1 MPRKAFLKNKSLL
14 DRFKDDYATH
24 TGYIQSARAEHTW
37 NNPLTRR
44 KRTKELN
51 RWIKSFAGKDH
62 IHKLARFN
70 ATNAGR
76 YESMYNEAMSLKGF
90 LENLTEKLT
99 KQFNLDAEKVQ
110 AYLDS
115 HTQEM
120 QELLDDKD
128 LSLKEKVLFVRSE
141 ITGEKDEKKS
151 ESISVQSLIIPTN
164 DDTWADVPDDYYPEQ
179 VACDICDGKYDDV
192 VMHVVNSNILH
203 KSFVVCDDCVSVA
216 KEILEKEEHKL
227 NKGRGYESKK
237 SEGFALNFPVVVYKG
252 DAENAE
258 KAAKY
263 LWKKIPQVKS
273 AYFACEVKP
282 KDGNNFCRVYLTG
295 PKTFATQM
303 FMTYRDMFNS
313 EFWNDCDASPDGWV
327 DPQTIARYDV
337 ATPRQ
342 ESNETDEKLGYEKG
356 HKNSRGEDA
365 PWVIRSH
372 EDNRVLASF
381 ATEKEAKEHLKRMK
395 QYSKSESKKPTNE
408 MIGNKKWVIRIK
420 RLGKNYYVCSSSFR
434 VNKAF
439 RYPSL
444 GGPFVCSDW
453 DITEKDIAKYDNYND
468 AKKAWDSMAQV
479 IRGLQF
485 YKEGEDYEIV
495 QVNFS
500 MMSESKK
507 SEDLETYACF
517 IDFETEDDAK
527 KGMEIVKGWNP
538 LRDGTAVVVDG
549 IGENAANILWKDWLD
564 QCIKSGLDIMD
575 NGEVYKEEPSCIYSE
590 SKKSEALFN
599 KTEMENVAIKAAVK
613 AAWSAAKVKY
623 FRIDFRNTHP
633 GELNVYPVTSDGKDV
648 GPFWGV
654 SADKSIVYQY
664 SPAWDDSG
672 KDEVVREMKFKN
684 VDGIEEIFT
693 DEFTA
698 MDDTL
703 EVSIENGGD
712 DITSIDPS
720 DVKGESKKSESLAD
734 NPSDIHTQLSN
745 LSKQDKIITFLNDVD
760 GPVIYMDASKG
771 SIPYGDYLL
780 KYLGIDSS
788 AMMISGATVYNVEDI
803 ESYDTLNGLSSSFV
817 DSQKNKGINKVCKIT
832 TKYLTKPK
840 KSEDAN
846 DNEADKLYIIQGTDS
861 FTNFTDDYTQ
871 EELHRLKT
879 SKWTDADYKKMVGLL
894 FSQDHTISDDE
905 QETLYSDIDRSTE
918 IGTKEELLAMNY
930 PEDLFESKKS
940 EDANDVTYELTED
953 AVTDLIKE
961 LGLEIVNTWYDGN
974 KDRIVYDC
982 KDKGDENGET
992 VCVWVEP
999 PYEARVWLKDVNPR
1013 VNQLVEDIETIDALK
1028 AALVDIFKIELGE
1041 SHITES
1047 LRKPEDTIIVPNWL
1061 WETYT
1066 LGENYDGDTLTDDE
1080 QQTYLDF
1087 KEKYEGFSLKAVSE
1101 KTTFRSDNDFD
1112 SNGCPC
1118 YEVNVFKK

>member
-1 MPRKAFLKNKSLL
+1 MPRKAFLKKKSLL
-14 DRFKDDYATH
+14 DRFKDDYTTH

-62 IHKLARFN
+62 IHKLSRFN

-99 KQFNLDAEKVQ
+99 KQFNLDVEKVQ

-313 EFWNDCDASPDGWV
+313 EFWNNCDADPQGWV

-356 HKNSRGEDA
+356 HKNSRGENA

-372 EDNRVLASF
+372 EDNRILASF
-381 ATEKEAKEHLKRMK
+381 ANKKDAEEHLKRMK
-395 QYSKSESKKPTNE
+395 QYSKTESNTTDKLYIVQGTDNFTNFTDDYTQDE
-408 MIGNKKWVIRIK
+408 LH
-420 RLGKNYYVCSSSFR
+420 RLKSSTWT
-434 VNKAF
+434 
-439 RYPSL
+439 
-444 GGPFVCSDW
+444 D
-453 DITEKDIAKYDNYND
+453 
-468 AKKAWDSMAQV
+468 
-479 IRGLQF
+479 
-485 YKEGEDYEIV
+485 EDYRKMAGLLFGNDYEKTDSLWDDIYNSTEIGTKKELLDM
-495 QVNFS
+495 NYPEHLF
-500 MMSESKK
+500 ESKK
-507 SEDLETYACF
+507 SEVLETYACF
-517 IDFETEDDAK
+517 IDFATEDDAK
-527 KGMEIVKGWNP
+527 KGMEIVKGWHPFRN
-538 LRDGTAVVVDG
+538 DTAVLIDSL
-549 IGENAANILWKDWLD
+549 GEDAANRLWNDWKRK
-564 QCIKSGLDIMD
+564 CAKAGLAISDE
-575 NGEVYKEEPSCIYSE
+575 GEVYKEEPTCFYGNE

-654 SADKSIVYQY
+654 SPDKGIVYQY

-672 KDEVVREMKFKN
+672 NDEVVREMKFKD

-703 EVSIENGGD
+703 EVSIENGGN
-712 DITSIDPS
+712 DITSIDSS
-720 DVKGESKKSESLAD
+720 DTKDESKKSESLAD

-788 AMMISGATVYNVEDI
+788 AMMVSGATVYNVEDI

-832 TKYLTKPK
+832 TKYLTKP
-840 KSEDAN
+840 
-846 DNEADKLYIIQGTDS
+846 
-861 FTNFTDDYTQ
+861 
-871 EELHRLKT
+871 
-879 SKWTDADYKKMVGLL
+879 
-894 FSQDHTISDDE
+894 
-905 QETLYSDIDRSTE
+905 
-918 IGTKEELLAMNY
+918 
-930 PEDLFESKKS
+930 KKS

-1013 VNQLVEDIETIDALK
+1013 VNQLVEGIETIDALK

-1080 QQTYLDF
+1080 QQTYFDF

>member
-14 DRFKDDYATH
+14 DRFKDNYATH

-237 SEGFALNFPVVVYKG
+237 SEKLVISNPCVVYKG
-252 DAENAE
+252 DAENAA
-258 KAAKY
+258 KAHDY
-263 LWKKIPQVKS
+263 LYKKMPRVKGAS
-273 AYFACEVKP
+273 ISSDVKP
-282 KDGNNFCRVYLTG
+282 LGNNKFCRVLFYGNNTG
-295 PKTFATQM
+295 VMNLFG
-303 FMTYRDMFNS
+303 YYSNLYNDD
-313 EFWNDCDASPDGWV
+313 FWNNCDADPQGWV
-327 DPQTIARYDV
+327 NPQTIARYDV

-342 ESNETDEKLGYEKG
+342 ESKESTDEKLGYEKG
-356 HKNSRGEDA
+356 HKNSRGENA

-372 EDNRVLASF
+372 EDNRILASF
-381 ATEKEAKEHLKRMK
+381 ANKKDAEEHMKRMK
-395 QYSKSESKKPTNE
+395 QYSKSESKQNE
-408 MIGNKKWVIRIK
+408 GLSNEKVKDAVKFAATEAGLENYLDVDSDGAMSVTVSLPINSDDLKTVRWVIDSND
-420 RLGKNYYVCSSSFR
+420 GT
-434 VNKAF
+434 
-439 RYPSL
+439 
-444 GGPFVCSDW
+444 
-453 DITEKDIAKYDNYND
+453 ITEYLDTEKNLTRDFTDD
-468 AKKAWDSMAQV
+468 ESLVSMLTLLFQTS
-479 IRGLQF
+479 RMELR
-485 YKEGEDYEIV
+485 DWLP
-495 QVNFS
+495 
-500 MMSESKK
+500 KK
-507 SEDLETYACF
+507 SESVNMDGFKNMLRTYNEKGDSVKNGPWRICDGANDLWFELYYNETPILGCTDNICKWYSNP
-517 IDFETEDDAK
+517 ETVGMTLDD
-527 KGMEIVKGWNP
+527 
-538 LRDGTAVVVDG
+538 
-549 IGENAANILWKDWLD
+549 
-564 QCIKSGLDIMD
+564 
-575 NGEVYKEEPSCIYSE
+575 YKEIED
-590 SKKSEALFN
+590 
-599 KTEMENVAIKAAVK
+599 AI
-613 AAWSAAKVKY
+613 S
-623 FRIDFRNTHP
+623 
-633 GELNVYPVTSDGKDV
+633 S
-648 GPFWGV
+648 
-654 SADKSIVYQY
+654 
-664 SPAWDDSG
+664 
-672 KDEVVREMKFKN
+672 
-684 VDGIEEIFT
+684 EIF
-693 DEFTA
+693 A
-698 MDDTL
+698 
-703 EVSIENGGD
+703 
-712 DITSIDPS
+712 IDSFKMP
-720 DVKGESKKSESLAD
+720 ESKKSESLAD

-745 LSKQDKIITFLNDVD
+745 LIKQDKIITFLNDVD

-780 KYLGIDSS
+780 KYLGIDPS
-788 AMMISGATVYNVEDI
+788 AMMVSSATVYNVEDI
-803 ESYDTLNGLSSSFV
+803 ESYDILNGLSSSFV

-840 KSEDAN
+840 KSEDAD
-846 DNEADKLYIIQGTDS
+846 DNEANKLYIIQGTDS

-1013 VNQLVEDIETIDALK
+1013 VNQLVEGIETLDALK

-1041 SHITES
+1041 SHVTES
-1047 LRKPEDTIIVPNWL
+1047 LHKPENTIIVPNWL

-1101 KTTFRSDNDFD
+1101 NTTFRSDNDFD